1 MKALLLAAGFGTRL
15 QPFTLEH
22 PKALAPVNRKS
33 LLQRNI
39 EYLQTQGINDIL
51 VNVHH
56 FANQIIHAIEI
67 NQGWGSTISISDET
81 DAVLETGGG
90 LLKAKWFFDK
100 EEDFVVMN
108 VDMLTDM
115 PLKEMIVQHKTNNPL
130 VTLAVTD
137 RNSSRY
143 LLFNTLNRLAG
154 WRNVSTGEE
163 KGLVIEY
170 NHSEKILLQQKAFS
184 GIHIIKSSIFNKIEQ
199 RGKFSLIDVYMSL
212 CGKNNIE
219 SFDHSSSLLIDVG
232 KPESIFKAETIFK

>member
-22 PKALAPVNRKS
+22 PKALASINGKS
-33 LLQRNI
+33 LLQRNV
-39 EYLQTQGINDIL
+39 EYLQTQGIRDVL

-56 FANQIIHAIEI
+56 FADQIINAIEV
-67 NQGWGSTISISDET
+67 NEGWGSRVSISDET

-90 LLKAKWFFDK
+90 LLKAKWFFEK

-115 PLKEMIVQHKTNNPL
+115 PLQLMILQHQTKHPL
-130 VTLAVTD
+130 ATLAVTD
-137 RNSSRY
+137 RNSSRN
-143 LLFNTLNRLAG
+143 LLFDQLNRLVG

-163 KGLVIEY
+163 KGPVIEFDS
-170 NHSEKILLQQKAFS
+170 SERKLLHQKAFS
-184 GIHIIKSSIFNKIEQ
+184 GIHIVNSSIFNKIEQ

-212 CGKNNIE
+212 CGKNSIE
-219 SFDHSSSLLIDVG
+219 SFDHSTSLLLDVG
-232 KPESIFKAETIFK
+232 KPESIIKAEAIFK